1 MRGVL
6 FPIELSFETNPDLY
20 YSTGVEALFF
30 CQVYLMPL
38 DIKSVISDS
47 GRLSILDLFLCLF
60 LGFLVLRDIFFF
72 RSILEGLRLS
82 FLQVTIYVIRI

>member
-20 YSTGVEALFF
+20 YSTGVETLFF
-30 CQVYLMPL
+30 CQVYLMAL
-38 DIKSVISDS
+38 DIKSVISDP

-60 LGFLVLRDIFFF
+60 LGFLVLRDNVFFF
-72 RSILEGLRLS
+72 
-82 FLQVTIYVIRI
+82 F